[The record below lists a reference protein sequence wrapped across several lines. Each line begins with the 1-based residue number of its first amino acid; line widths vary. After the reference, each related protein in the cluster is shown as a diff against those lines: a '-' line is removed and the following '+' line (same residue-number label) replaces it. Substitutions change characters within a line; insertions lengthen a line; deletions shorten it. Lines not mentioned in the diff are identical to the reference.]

1 MHHKDLQFKHEL
13 KKKEREINKLKDRL
27 HQMLMDKNPDRK
39 VGESDRDACCR
50 GFCHEFYAL
59 PLLVTVPQASNL
71 TTVLRC

>member
-39 VGESDRDACCR
+39 VGES
-50 GFCHEFYAL
+50 
-59 PLLVTVPQASNL
+59 
-71 TTVLRC
+71 